1 MPPLRR
7 GVALLL
13 CLLLAWVCC
22 LSGAAQASSS
32 GKTVRVGW
40 FESPFN
46 STDQFGRRSG
56 YAYEYQQQVA
66 AYTGWSYEY
75 VEGSWPELYQKLLDG
90 EIDLMSDVSYTPER
104 AEQMLFSYLPMGEEE
119 YYLFISQTHDSG
131 ISAEDL
137 TSLDGKRI
145 GVNKGSIQSQMFRD
159 WVAQK
164 KLNTEIVELTV
175 SENEML
181 EMLNRGEVDAT
192 VSIDA
197 SGGYPGAIPI
207 CKIGA
212 SSFYFAVNK
221 ARPDLL
227 SELNSAMSRIQNEN
241 KSYNEQL
248 QKKYISTFG
257 ANLFLT
263 QQELTWLSSHGPVR
277 VGYRDNYL
285 AFCGTEEKTGQLTGA
300 LAEFLSLA
308 SHCTMN
314 AEIAFEPIAYSTTT
328 DALTALQN
336 GEIDCVFPLCL
347 SAYDAEEAEL
357 LLTMPQM
364 QTEMYAVVRSS
375 TQQNFSL
382 QGDVSAAVSRNNP
395 NYDTFLMDNFPDWKR
410 VYYADT
416 EECLQAVAR
425 GEADCV
431 LVSNYRVNRLAER
444 MEQLKL
450 STVATGTAMYASLG
464 VRRQDSTLCSILN
477 KVTNLVSES
486 AVNSALTSY
495 SYVERK
501 VTFADYLQSHV
512 LAVLSAAGVIL
523 ALILVLLLRSR
534 RSEKKAIASERETKE
549 AMEQIEALNAEL
561 SKSKKSLQE
570 ALVASQQA
578 SRAKTAFLSN
588 MSHEIRTPLNA
599 IIGFTSLA
607 EQNMDERDRVLGYI
621 QKISTSG
628 KHLLSLINDVLDV
641 SRIESGRMVLRDEA
655 FDFRELLVQI
665 NTMIGGQCGEKGLVY
680 TPRIIGT
687 VSSSF
692 SGDAMKLKE
701 VLINI
706 LGNAVKY
713 TPSGGSVHF
722 SVEQIAAYEDLCTLR
737 FIVRDTGIGM
747 SEEYLPR
754 LFEAFSQEQD
764 DNSNQ
769 FGSTG
774 LGMAITKSIV
784 QLMNGEISV
793 ESKKGVGSTFTVTV
807 TLKDLHQG
815 VLTETAALPAQE
827 GAENPEPD
835 EQGLAGLRV
844 LIVEDVEF
852 NAELLADILDL
863 EEIEHEW
870 VENGQL
876 AVDCFSEHEP
886 GYFDAILMDV
896 RMPVMD
902 GLQATRCIRALER
915 PDAKTIP
922 IIAMSANAFSEDV
935 QRSLQAGMTAHL
947 SKPVDMDRLFEELS
961 KSALRRGG

>member
-1 MPPLRR
+1 M
-7 GVALLL
+7 
-13 CLLLAWVCC
+13 
-22 LSGAAQASSS
+22 
-32 GKTVRVGW
+32 
-40 FESPFN
+40 
-46 STDQFGRRSG
+46 
-56 YAYEYQQQVA
+56 
-66 AYTGWSYEY
+66 
-75 VEGSWPELYQKLLDG
+75 
-90 EIDLMSDVSYTPER
+90 
-104 AEQMLFSYLPMGEEE
+104 
-119 YYLFISQTHDSG
+119 
-131 ISAEDL
+131 
-137 TSLDGKRI
+137 
-145 GVNKGSIQSQMFRD
+145 
-159 WVAQK
+159 
-164 KLNTEIVELTV
+164 
-175 SENEML
+175 
-181 EMLNRGEVDAT
+181 
-192 VSIDA
+192 
-197 SGGYPGAIPI
+197 
-207 CKIGA
+207 
-212 SSFYFAVNK
+212 
-221 ARPDLL
+221 
-227 SELNSAMSRIQNEN
+227 
-241 KSYNEQL
+241 
-248 QKKYISTFG
+248 
-257 ANLFLT
+257 
-263 QQELTWLSSHGPVR
+263 
-277 VGYRDNYL
+277 
-285 AFCGTEEKTGQLTGA
+285 
-300 LAEFLSLA
+300 
-308 SHCTMN
+308 
-314 AEIAFEPIAYSTTT
+314 
-328 DALTALQN
+328 
-336 GEIDCVFPLCL
+336 
-347 SAYDAEEAEL
+347 
-357 LLTMPQM
+357 
-364 QTEMYAVVRSS
+364 
-375 TQQNFSL
+375 
-382 QGDVSAAVSRNNP
+382 
-395 NYDTFLMDNFPDWKR
+395 
-410 VYYADT
+410 
-416 EECLQAVAR
+416 
-425 GEADCV
+425 
-431 LVSNYRVNRLAER
+431 
-444 MEQLKL
+444 
-450 STVATGTAMYASLG
+450 
-464 VRRQDSTLCSILN
+464 
-477 KVTNLVSES
+477 
-486 AVNSALTSY
+486 
-495 SYVERK
+495 
-501 VTFADYLQSHV
+501 
-512 LAVLSAAGVIL
+512 IL